1 MISLL
6 DPQIKLIQKISAVS
20 DAPVDGFS
28 EAGEE
33 RKEELLKW
41 SRTCAKLLSC
51 LRDAT
56 QRAIN
61 SGQLPPDAL
70 YKHHKSG
77 QTPRG
82 TFWDWRL
89 RDCTIAHVQV
99 LYVTVHVHVG
109 TCSYVQDSVCMS

>member
-1 MISLL
+1 MISIL
-6 DPQIKLIQKISAVS
+6 DPQITFLQKISAVS

-77 QTPRG
+77 QTPSRAG
-82 TFWDWRL
+82 GCVIVRSYMYKY
-89 RDCTIAHVQV
+89 A
-99 LYVTVHVHVG
+99 TVHVHVG
-109 TCSYVQDSVCMS
+109 TCAYVQDSVCMS